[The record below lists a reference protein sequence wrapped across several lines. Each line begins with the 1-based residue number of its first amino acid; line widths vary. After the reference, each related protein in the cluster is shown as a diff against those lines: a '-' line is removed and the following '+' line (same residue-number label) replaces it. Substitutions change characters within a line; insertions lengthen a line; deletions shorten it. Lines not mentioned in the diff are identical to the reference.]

1 MAEMIYVDEVWANE
15 LVKEN
20 RELTNQIREL
30 IKANEVLVNLQ
41 EQIKVT
47 EE

>member
-20 RELTNQIREL
+20 RELTKQIREL